1 MREIEI
7 ELYWKART
15 TLILGQI
22 LNPKTTLILGRREY
36 GYWIALK
43 FTLMLTAIK
52 WQSSCR

>member
-15 TLILGQI
+15 ALILGQI

-36 GYWIALK
+36 VT
-43 FTLMLTAIK
+43 TLSLVFFLFSCLFSVIK
-52 WQSSCR
+52 LL